1 VHEITRG
8 FEGNIDFDNIE
19 NRSDL
24 VSMSV
29 KLTNGDLLRQQI
41 GIVDIEGYPM
51 CQLLE
56 AGEQVSKRHEWTFD
70 APIASIEAS
79 SEAATGKP
87 QLIAS
92 LANNEDS
99 QYIDS
104 SDPMRAYWMLEIK
117 NGKRHAKLRLL
128 PLDVRGVEF
137 GLRFAIASSRLEH
150 QD

>member
-24 VSMSV
+24 VSMSI
-29 KLTNGDLLRQQI
+29 KLTNGELLRQQI
-41 GIVDIEGYPM
+41 SIVDIEGEPM

-56 AGEQVSKRHEWTFD
+56 AGEQVSKRHEWFYD
-70 APIASIEAS
+70 APIASIEIS
-79 SEAATGKP
+79 SEADGKP
-87 QLIAS
+87 QLIAG
-92 LANNEDS
+92 LARDEDIR
-99 QYIDS
+99 YIDNG
-104 SDPMRAYWMLEIK
+104 DPMRAHWMLEIK
-117 NGKRHAKLRLL
+117 NRKRSARLRLV

-137 GLRFAIASSRLEH
+137 VLRFAVASSRLDH